1 MRRPVSFSLTK
12 QADGTRCGLT
22 AVERGRAA
30 NLASLA
36 LLFLA
41 LPSIAD
47 ASPFDG
53 MITNVETLFTGPIA
67 QAGAAI
73 GIVAGGIAFLT
84 GEPGAKRNIAGMA
97 FGVAMVIGAVNVVSW
112 LSA

>member
-1 MRRPVSFSLTK
+1 MRRPVFFSLTK

-36 LLFLA
+36 LLVLA
-41 LPSIAD
+41 LPALAQ

-53 MITNVETLFTGPIA
+53 MIQNVETLFTGPIA
-67 QAGAAI
+67 TAGAAI
-73 GIVAGGIAFLT
+73 ACVIAGIAFAT
-84 GEPGAKRNIAGMA
+84 GEPGAKRNVAGIA
-97 FGVAMVIGAVNVVSW
+97 FGVAMAIGAVNVVSW